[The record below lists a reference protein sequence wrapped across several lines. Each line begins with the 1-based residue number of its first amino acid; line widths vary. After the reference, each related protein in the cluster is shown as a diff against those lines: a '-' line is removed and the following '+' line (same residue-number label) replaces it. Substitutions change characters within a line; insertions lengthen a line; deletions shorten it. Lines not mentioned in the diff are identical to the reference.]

1 MSKLWIIAGE
11 RSGDSRGAEL
21 LRELKARDPGL
32 IIYGAGGPKMQA
44 YATEP
49 FDNWV
54 EQAGVLGLWDVLKH
68 YPYFR
73 GKFNAM
79 LANIAR
85 VKPDA
90 IIFVDYP
97 GFNLRLAKAL
107 RRKHPELKLIYYV
120 SPQVWAWN
128 RGRIPKMAK
137 ILDLMICIFP
147 FEKQLYE
154 ASGLPT
160 EFVGHPLIE
169 ELAREPRT
177 IERAENLLGLFPG
190 SREREI
196 KRLFPVMLAAA
207 KLVLKSRPEI
217 RFEAAAAN
225 EAHADWMRQ
234 EAKAVGLDCDI
245 QAGQAH
251 ELMQRATAGIVCSG
265 TATLEA
271 AFFGLPY
278 CLVYKIAWLTFE
290 IGRRLVTIRFLGIVN
305 ILAGRHVIHEYIQHF
320 CTPFALADESLRLL
334 NSAEAR
340 ASLQKQLA
348 EIIATLG
355 GTGASAGAADAI
367 LRKLAPSGKSGAA

>member
-11 RSGDSRGAEL
+11 QSGDARGAEL
-21 LRELKARDPGL
+21 LRELKARDPHL
-32 IIYGAGGPKMQA
+32 VIYGAGGPKMQA
-44 YATEP
+44 FTSEP
-49 FDNWV
+49 FDNWI
-54 EQAGVLGLWDVLKH
+54 EQAGVLGLWDVIKH

-79 LANIAR
+79 RRNIDAAQ
-85 VKPDA
+85 PDA
-90 IIFVDYP
+90 VVFVDYP
-97 GFNLRLAKAL
+97 GFNLRMAKAL
-107 RRKHPELKLIYYV
+107 RKAHPSLKLIYYI

-147 FEKQLYE
+147 FEKTLYE

-160 EFVGHPLIE
+160 EFVGHPLVE
-169 ELAREPRT
+169 ELARDRQPIARSES
-177 IERAENLLGLFPG
+177 LLGLFPG

-196 KRLFPVMLAAA
+196 KRLFPVMLEAA
-207 KLVLKSRPEI
+207 KLILKSRPDVA
-217 RFEAAAAN
+217 FEAAAAN
-225 EAHADWMRQ
+225 DAHAAWMQ
-234 EAKAVGLDCDI
+234 AEAKAANIDCTI
-245 QAGQAH
+245 RAGQAH
-251 ELMQRATAGIVCSG
+251 DLMQRATAGIVCSG

-271 AFFGLPY
+271 AYFGLPY

-305 ILAGRHVIHEYIQHF
+305 ILAGKQIIREYIQHF

-340 ASLQKQLA
+340 ANLQSQLA
-348 EIIATLG
+348 QVVASLG
-355 GTGASAGAADAI
+355 GSGASAGAADAI
-367 LRKLAPSGKSGAA
+367 LRKLPASSKTERR

>member
-1 MSKLWIIAGE
+1 MEINPKSIWIVAGE
-11 RSGDSRGAEL
+11 QSGDARGAEL
-21 LRELKARDPGL
+21 LRELKARQPEL
-32 IIYGAGGPKMQA
+32 KVYGAGGPKMRA

-49 FDNWV
+49 FDEWI
-54 EQAGVLGLWDVLKH
+54 EQAGVLGLWDVIKH

-73 GKFNAM
+73 KKFTAM
-79 LANIAR
+79 QANIAR
-85 VKPDA
+85 VQPDA
-90 IIFVDYP
+90 VVLVDYP

-107 RRKHPELKLIYYV
+107 RVTHPKLKIIYYI

-147 FEKQLYE
+147 FEKTLYE

-160 EFVGHPLIE
+160 EFVGHPLVE
-169 ELAREPRT
+169 ELARNRQPIARQ
-177 IERAENLLGLFPG
+177 ENLLGLFPG

-196 KRLFPVMLAAA
+196 KRLFPVMLEAA
-207 KLVLKSRPEI
+207 KLVLKSRPEVI
-217 RFEAAAAN
+217 FEAAAAN
-225 EAHADWMRQ
+225 EAHAEWMRR
-234 EAKAVGLDCDI
+234 EAKAARVHCTVNT
-245 QAGQAH
+245 GQAH
-251 ELMQRATAGIVCSG
+251 ELMQKATAGIVCSG

-271 AFFGLPY
+271 AYFGLPY

-305 ILAGRHVIHEYIQHF
+305 ILAGKQVIREYIQHF

-340 ASLQKQLA
+340 SGLQSQLA
-348 EIIATLG
+348 EIIASLG
-355 GTGASAGAADAI
+355 GPGASSGAAEAI
-367 LRKLAPSGKSGAA
+367 LRELSEV